1 MLVLNQS
8 HLGLTSIA
16 TQQKVNNM
24 TSLQTHGL
32 KPVLN
37 VVTLSLLRRCSVS
50 TVHNLDVVVII
61 VNILFNIFTVIK
73 ELPNLHV
80 IVRLSE
86 RWETGGE
93 GNSECGRID
102 VYSQDH

>member
-1 MLVLNQS
+1 M
-8 HLGLTSIA
+8 
-16 TQQKVNNM
+16 
-24 TSLQTHGL
+24 
-32 KPVLN
+32 
-37 VVTLSLLRRCSVS
+37 
-50 TVHNLDVVVII
+50 VVII

-73 ELPNLHV
+73 ELPNLYV

-102 VYSQDH
+102 VYSPDQSTSCCDELILVHTM